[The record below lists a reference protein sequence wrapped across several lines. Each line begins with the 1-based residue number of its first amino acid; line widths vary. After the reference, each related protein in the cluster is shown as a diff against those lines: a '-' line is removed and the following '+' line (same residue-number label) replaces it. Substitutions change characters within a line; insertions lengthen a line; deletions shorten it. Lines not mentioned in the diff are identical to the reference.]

1 MTELEQFKEN
11 EWQNITSTPDLQMD
25 ENGNIVCVYDGSA
38 LHFNFL
44 EDFDDSQKITLSKDQ
59 ILGFVAGEL
68 VFNGKG
74 ELVEKSD
81 KE

>member
-11 EWQNITSTPDLQMD
+11 EWFNITSIPDLQMD
-25 ENGNIVCVYDGSA
+25 ESGNVICVYDGFA

-59 ILGFVAGEL
+59 ILGFMAGEL
-68 VFNGKG
+68 VFNEEGK
-74 ELVEKSD
+74 LVEKRQ
-81 KE
+81 EQ